1 LTTKRTNTATL
12 PKRFHTKSDPFQT
25 SFVEYVTARKL
36 ARVANKWAETDR
48 TVFAIF
54 ANNRK
59 KRNKVIRRDRR
70 GGWDRRAVVN
80 RFGDLTN
87 KGKYSQ
93 TALVAYIKEQ
103 FGVDASGS
111 MDELRRLAMLGPSM

>member
-1 LTTKRTNTATL
+1 LSFLKRLFFTTYPASDYPGKAKSKRMETISEYFHKNHECDCALTL
-12 PKRFHTKSDPFQT
+12 F
-25 SFVEYVTARKL
+25 EC
-36 ARVANKWAETDR
+36 
-48 TVFAIF
+48 
-54 ANNRK
+54 
-59 KRNKVIRRDRR
+59 
-70 GGWDRRAVVN
+70 RAVVN